1 MTCWRKTMFGLVR
14 RDIGFLRRVQGR
26 SCLVVADES
35 PFPPGADHQEQF
47 HVGHITFVWVKEV
60 EDEELGTIARCQA
73 YTAAIFFA
81 DSAAAKEL
89 LRALD
94 DVMTYLIDV
103 SRVLRDQRVL
113 DKATPRMSRC
123 PILA

>member
-1 MTCWRKTMFGLVR
+1 MTAGE
-14 RDIGFLRRVQGR
+14 GR
-26 SCLVVADES
+26 T
-35 PFPPGADHQEQF
+35 QEQV
-47 HVGHITFVWVKEV
+47 HDPDVPQPCPSLREGY
-60 EDEELGTIARCQA
+60 EELGTIARCQA

-94 DVMTYLIDV
+94 DVMPYLIDV